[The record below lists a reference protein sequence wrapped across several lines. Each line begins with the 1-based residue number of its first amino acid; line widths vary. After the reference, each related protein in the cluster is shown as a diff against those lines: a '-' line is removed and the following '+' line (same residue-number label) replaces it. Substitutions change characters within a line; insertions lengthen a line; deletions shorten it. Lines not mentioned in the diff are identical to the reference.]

1 MNTILKIAWRN
12 IWRNKRRTLITVASI
27 MFALFFA
34 IIMRGF
40 QKGSYSKMKENAVES
55 YSGYL
60 QIQQKDFWDDK
71 NINNT
76 MTFDAELLSDL
87 SADERVKEIIPRL
100 ESFALASS
108 GASTKG
114 VAVIGIDPE
123 KENVMTQVKSYLDSG
138 SFIGAEDRS
147 IMIAAGLASFLGL
160 KVNDTVVLFSSG
172 FHGATAAGLYP
183 VKGILKL
190 PTPEMNR
197 STVYLSLP
205 EAQDLFSAYDRYT
218 AMVFDLYDMD
228 QAQEVTSFVAARL
241 DSSTYRVMGW
251 EAMNKELLQMI
262 ETDNAGGVI
271 MIAILY
277 MVIAFGIFGTVLM
290 MTNERIREFSV
301 MVSVGMQKVKLA
313 KIVIIELFF
322 LTALAVMAGIVIS
335 LPVMFYFYNH
345 PIQFTGDAV
354 EVMKDF
360 NFEPVLPMSM
370 EGNIFI
376 FQGIA
381 ISILSLIAMSYPT
394 FKILKLDVVNGLR
407 S

>member
-1 MNTILKIAWRN
+1 
-12 IWRNKRRTLITVASI
+12 

-40 QKGSYSKMKENAVES
+40 QKGSYAKMKENAVES

-60 QIQQKDFWDDK
+60 QVQNLEYWDDK

-76 MTFDAELLSDL
+76 MTFSPKLVNELA
-87 SADERVKEIIPRL
+87 ADERIKVIIPRL

-108 GASTKG
+108 GESTKG
-114 VAVIGIDPE
+114 VAVMGIDPE
-123 KENVMTQVKSYLDSG
+123 KEDLMTQVKSYLQEG
-138 SFIGAEDRS
+138 SFIGAEDKS
-147 IMIAAGLASFLGL
+147 IMLAEGLAEFLGIA
-160 KVNDTVVLFSSG
+160 VNDTLVLFSSG
-172 FHGATAAGLYP
+172 YHGATAAGLYP

-197 STVYLSLP
+197 STVYLPIL
-205 EAQDLFSAYDRYT
+205 EAQNLFSAYDRYT
-218 AMVFDLYDMD
+218 ALVFDLHDMD
-228 QAQEVTSFVAARL
+228 QVGGVKDLVESKTDASQ
-241 DSSTYRVMGW
+241 YRVMGW
-251 EAMNKELLQMI
+251 QAMNKELLQMI

-290 MTNERIREFSV
+290 MTNERVREFSV
-301 MVSVGMQKVKLA
+301 MVSVGMQKQKLA
-313 KIVIIELFF
+313 MVVVIELFF
-322 LTALAVMAGIVIS
+322 LTALAVLAGIIIS
-335 LPVMFYFYNH
+335 LPVMYYFFYN
-345 PIQFTGDAV
+345 PIEFSGDAV
-354 EVMKDF
+354 EVMQDF
-360 NFEPVLPMSM
+360 NFEPVMPMSI
-370 EGNIFI
+370 EANIFV

-394 FKILKLDVVNGLR
+394 IKILKLDVVKGLR

>member
-1 MNTILKIAWRN
+1 MKTILKIAWRN

-40 QKGSYSKMKENAVES
+40 QKGSYAKMKENAIES

-60 QIQQKDFWDDK
+60 QIQQKGYWDDK

-76 MTFDAELLSDL
+76 LSIDQEIIAELEEDK
-87 SADERVKEIIPRL
+87 RVKVIIPRL

-108 GASTKG
+108 GESTKG
-114 VAVIGIDPE
+114 TVVMGIDPD
-123 KENVMTQVKSYLDSG
+123 KENKMTRIKSFLQSG
-138 SFIGAEDRS
+138 EFINADDKS
-147 IMIAAGLASFLGL
+147 IMVAEGMAKFLNV
-160 KVNDTVVLFSSG
+160 KVNDTIVLFSSG
-172 FHGATAAGLYP
+172 YHGASAAGLYP
-183 VKGILKL
+183 IKGILKL

-197 STVYLSLP
+197 STVYLP
-205 EAQDLFSAYDRYT
+205 IKETQFLFSAEDRMT
-218 AMVFDLYDMD
+218 ALVFDLYDLD
-228 QAQEVTSFVAARL
+228 DLPGLEQDVRAKIDPEV
-241 DSSTYRVMGW
+241 YEVMGW
-251 EAMNKELLQMI
+251 EVMNKELIQMI

-301 MVSVGMQKVKLA
+301 MVSIGMQKSKLA
-313 KIVIIELFF
+313 KVVITELFF
-322 LTALAVMAGIVIS
+322 LTFMAVLAGIIIS
-335 LPVMFYFYNH
+335 LPVMFCFYYN
-345 PIQFTGDAV
+345 PIQFSGDAV
-354 EVMKDF
+354 EVMQDF
-360 NFEPVLPMSM
+360 NFEPVMPMGI
-370 EGNIFI
+370 EGGIFV

-394 FKILKLDVVNGLR
+394 IKILKLDVVKGLR

>member
-1 MNTILKIAWRN
+1 MNTIIKIAWRN
-12 IWRNKRRTLITVASI
+12 IWRNKRRTMITVASI

-40 QKGSYSKMKENAVES
+40 QKGSYAKMKENAVES

-60 QIQQKDFWDDK
+60 QVQNKDFWDDK

-76 MTFDAELLSDL
+76 MEIDQNLVDELAND
-87 SADERVKEIIPRL
+87 DRVKVIIPRL

-108 GASTKG
+108 GESTKG
-114 VAVIGIDPE
+114 VVVMGIDPD
-123 KENVMTQVKSYLDSG
+123 KEDLMTQVKSYLLMG
-138 SFIGAEDRS
+138 SFVKSNDRS
-147 IMIAAGLASFLGL
+147 IMIAEGLAKFLGIS
-160 KVNDTVVLFSSG
+160 VNDTLVLFSSG
-172 FHGATAAGLYP
+172 YHGATAAGLYP

-197 STVYLSLP
+197 STVYLP
-205 EAQDLFSAYDRYT
+205 IIEAQHLFSAYDRYT
-218 AMVFDLYDMD
+218 ALVFDLYDMKD
-228 QAQEVTSFVAARL
+228 VNAVQTSVASKIDANQ
-241 DSSTYRVMGW
+241 YNVMSW

-290 MTNERIREFSV
+290 MTNERMREFSV
-301 MVSVGMQKVKLA
+301 MVSVGMQKSKLA
-313 KIVIIELFF
+313 TVVVAELFF
-322 LTALAVMAGIVIS
+322 LTALAVLAGIIIS
-335 LPVMFYFYNH
+335 LPVMYYFYYN
-345 PIQFTGDAV
+345 PIEFSGDAV
-354 EVMKDF
+354 EVMQDF
-360 NFEPVLPMSM
+360 NFEPVLPMSL
-370 EGNIFI
+370 EFNIFI

-394 FKILKLDVVNGLR
+394 IKILKLNVVKGLR

>member
-1 MNTILKIAWRN
+1 M
-12 IWRNKRRTLITVASI
+12 ITVASI

-40 QKGSYSKMKENAVES
+40 QRGSYAKMKENAVES

-60 QIQQKDFWDDK
+60 QIQNRDYWEDK

-76 MTFDAELLSDL
+76 MTFAPDLIKELE
-87 SADERVKEIIPRL
+87 ADERVKVIIPRL

-108 GASTKG
+108 GEATKG
-114 VAVIGIDPE
+114 VAVIGIDPD
-123 KENVMTQVKSYLDSG
+123 KEDRMTKIKSYLQAG
-138 SFIGAEDRS
+138 SFIKTGDKG
-147 IMIAAGLASFLGL
+147 IMVSEGLAQFLDIGVL
-160 KVNDTVVLFSSG
+160 DTLVLFSSG
-172 FHGATAAGLYP
+172 YHGATAAGLYP

-197 STVYLSLP
+197 STVYLPLA
-205 EAQDLFSAYDRYT
+205 EAQDLFSAYGRLT
-218 AMVFDLYDMD
+218 ALVFDLYDMEQVGD
-228 QAQEVTSFVAARL
+228 IEAEVRQKI
-241 DSSTYRVMGW
+241 DEKEYRVMGW

-301 MVSVGMQKVKLA
+301 MVSVGMQKQKLA
-313 KIVIIELFF
+313 AVVVLELFF
-322 LTALAVMAGIVIS
+322 LTALAVIAGIAIS
-335 LPVMFYFYNH
+335 LPVMFYFYYN
-345 PIQFTGDAV
+345 PIRFSGEIVDMMQ
-354 EVMKDF
+354 DF
-360 NFEPVLPMSM
+360 NFEPIMPMSM
-370 EGNIFI
+370 EGNIFV
-376 FQGIA
+376 FQAIA

-394 FKILKLDVVNGLR
+394 IKILKLNVVKGLR

>member
-1 MNTILKIAWRN
+1 MKTIVKIAWRN

-40 QKGSYSKMKENAVES
+40 QKGSYAKMKENAVES

-60 QIQQKDFWDDK
+60 QIQNKEYWDDK

-76 MTFDAELLSDL
+76 MDFDADL
-87 SADERVKEIIPRL
+87 TEEFRKDSRIRVVFPRL

-108 GASTKG
+108 GESTKG
-114 VAVIGIDPE
+114 VAVMGIDPDLE
-123 KENVMTQVKSYLDSG
+123 DQMTQVKSYLQEG
-138 SFIGAEDRS
+138 EFIEKDDKSILVAE
-147 IMIAAGLASFLGL
+147 GLAKFLGI
-160 KVNDTVVLFSSG
+160 KVNDTLILFSSG
-172 FHGATAAGLYP
+172 YHGATAAGLYP

-197 STVYLSLP
+197 STAYLPLL
-205 EAQDLFSAYDRYT
+205 EAQNLFSAYDRYT
-218 AMVFDLYDMD
+218 SLIFDLYDMD
-228 QAQEVTSFVAARL
+228 QVDEVTSMV
-241 DSSTYRVMGW
+241 SSKIDQDQYSVMGW
-251 EAMNKELLQMI
+251 QAMNKELLQMI

-301 MVSVGMQKVKLA
+301 MISVGMQRVKLA
-313 KIVIIELFF
+313 TVVVVELFF
-322 LTALAVMAGIVIS
+322 LTALAVLAGIIIS
-335 LPVMFYFYNH
+335 LPVMFYFYYN
-345 PIQFTGDAV
+345 PIEFSGDAV
-354 EVMKDF
+354 EVMQDF
-360 NFEPVLPMSM
+360 NFEPVMPMSI
-370 EGNIFI
+370 EPNIFI

-381 ISILSLIAMSYPT
+381 VSILSLIAMSYPT
-394 FKILKLDVVNGLR
+394 IKILKLDVVNGLR